1 MESVIKWQTGTPDEE
16 GEYLVTLRNGD
27 VVFDEYFSYTD
38 SDGNEYFLW
47 RSCDDDD
54 DIIAWCPLSKIEPYK
69 PISNE

>member
-1 MESVIKWQTGTPDEE
+1 MGSVIKWHTGTPDEE

-38 SDGNEYFLW
+38 SDGNEDFLW

-69 PISNE
+69 PIEP